1 MLATT
6 RATTLRVVK
15 AHYFLAAGFAVL
27 ALTAVAAAG
36 SWQMSGDSAGSA
48 SMAPRQTAGA
58 TVERE
63 PTHTF
68 YLVPSQEWVTR
79 VVMEN
84 DLAAAIRVDE
94 GDFGAPDVAYVE
106 VVSDAASLDRVMRDF
121 TYLNT
126 IRFDNGLSEVT
137 LVDLRGLGR

>member
-15 AHYFLAAGFAVL
+15 AHYFLAAGLAVL

-36 SWQMSGDSAGSA
+36 TLRMSGDNAGSA

-58 TVERE
+58 TAERE
-63 PTHTF
+63 PTYTL
-68 YLVPSQEWVTR
+68 YLVASQAWATAVQ
-79 VVMEN
+79 MEN
-84 DLAAAIRVDE
+84 DLAADIRARE
-94 GDFGAPDVAYVE
+94 GDFGPADVVYVE
-106 VVSDAASLDRVMRDF
+106 VITDGASLDRVVRTLMD
-121 TYLNT
+121 LNN
-126 IRFDNGLSEVT
+126 IRLTAGLPEAR